1 VNDKGNTREVTPNI
15 RARHAQMM
23 SLSGGTGRP
32 EDYLERLSFIIP
44 FRAAEEGLL
53 VFCGCCQGPLHVRP
67 ELGLWVSWQKHD
79 VIAPLCAVC
88 LDYLHQREVT
98 GKGPATIYVLPEYD
112 SIGQRYRG
120 GPKSLSPVEL
130 AQLRMAEVES
140 MLPRV
145 EPAAD
150 AHGAAAIARQA
161 FMETA
166 GTLRGL
172 GNLWKE
178 QRPARLKL
186 GQHMMG
192 LKAKAS
198 AESLK
203 EFDAIL
209 GDLPGAM
216 QAYVEAKYGPGGG
229 AK

>member
-1 VNDKGNTREVTPNI
+1 MSDKGVREVTKDI
-15 RARHAQMM
+15 RARHSQMM

-32 EDYLERLSFIIP
+32 EDYLGRLAFILP
-44 FRAAEEGLL
+44 FRAAAEGLL
-53 VFCGCCQGPLHVRP
+53 VFCGCCLGPLHIRP

-79 VIAPLCAVC
+79 VVAPLCAVC
-88 LDYLHQREVT
+88 LEYLRQREVT
-98 GKGPATIYVLPEYD
+98 GNAPATIYVLPDYD

-120 GPKSLSPVEL
+120 GLNSLSPVEL

-140 MLPRV
+140 MMPRV
-145 EPAAD
+145 EPVAG
-150 AHGAAAIARQA
+150 AHDAAAIARQA

-172 GNLWKE
+172 GSLWKE

-192 LKAKAS
+192 LKNQAS

-216 QAYVEAKYGPGGG
+216 QAYAEAKATSGSV
-229 AK
+229 

>member
-1 VNDKGNTREVTPNI
+1 MNDKGNTREVTPDI

-32 EDYLERLSFIIP
+32 EDYRERLSFIMP

-88 LDYLHQREVT
+88 LEYLHLHEVS
-98 GKGPATIYVLPEYD
+98 GSGPATIYVLPEYD
-112 SIGQRYRG
+112 SIGQRFRG
-120 GPKSLSPVEL
+120 GLKSLSPVEL

-140 MLPRV
+140 MMPRV
-145 EPAAD
+145 EPAAGVHD
-150 AHGAAAIARQA
+150 TSAIARQA

-178 QRPARLKL
+178 QRPARLKV
-186 GQHMMG
+186 GHHMMG

-203 EFDAIL
+203 EFDEIL

-216 QAYVEAKYGPGGG
+216 QAFQEAKLAVAGGG
-229 AK
+229 G

>member
-1 VNDKGNTREVTPNI
+1 VSDKGVPEVTEDI
-15 RARHAQMM
+15 RARHSQMM

-32 EDYLERLSFIIP
+32 EDYLERLSFVLP
-44 FRAAEEGLL
+44 FRAAAEGLL
-53 VFCGCCQGPLHVRP
+53 VFCGCCLGPLHIRP

-79 VIAPLCAVC
+79 VVAPLCAVC
-88 LDYLHQREVT
+88 LEYLHQRQDA
-98 GKGPATIYVLPEYD
+98 GRAPATIYVLPEYD

-120 GPKSLSPVEL
+120 GLMSLSPVEL
-130 AQLRMAEVES
+130 AQRRMAEVES
-140 MLPRV
+140 MMPRV
-145 EPAAD
+145 APAAGVHD
-150 AHGAAAIARQA
+150 AAAIARQA

-166 GTLRGL
+166 GTLRRL
-172 GNLWKE
+172 GGLWKE

-192 LKAKAS
+192 LRASAS

-216 QAYVEAKYGPGGG
+216 QAFHEAVVARG
-229 AK
+229 